1 MAWYS
6 VGDMSVIVKKDGKV
20 VRHFSN
26 LIDAGIF
33 VGATPDDIMLAKEAG
48 RLVNGYEVLYTH

>member
-1 MAWYS
+1 
-6 VGDMSVIVKKDGKV
+6 MSVIVKKGGKV
-20 VRHFSN
+20 VRRFSN
-26 LIDAGIF
+26 LIDAGMF